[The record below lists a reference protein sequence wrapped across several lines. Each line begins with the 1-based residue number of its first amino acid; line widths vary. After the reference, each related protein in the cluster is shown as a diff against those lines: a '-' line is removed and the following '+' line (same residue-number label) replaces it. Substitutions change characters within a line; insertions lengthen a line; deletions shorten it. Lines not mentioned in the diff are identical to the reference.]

1 MNPYDPN
8 CCCPDLCYPVPC
20 PPSGPSV
27 GPTGPRGAQ
36 GPIGPQGIA
45 GPQGIPGPTGPTGP
59 AGPQGPAG
67 VPGSTGNTGRNG
79 TNGTNGL
86 PGRGLQVGSTATGAP
101 GTQATV
107 TDNGDETMGLLNF
120 VIPRGDPGLP
130 GEIGPTGPTGP
141 AGPQGETGP
150 AGAAGPQEAMGPT
163 GPTGPTGAMG
173 MTGPQGEIG
182 PTGPAG
188 PAGARGPTGP
198 QGETGP
204 TGPAGSSTSGLTAY
218 GGLYN
223 SGTQLVFFTAPD
235 TPLPVNLNTPMPL
248 KNVAAGA
255 NTLTVQLSGNYEIN
269 YNVLLN
275 TSKASTAAVGVRR
288 NNVMIPETRG
298 SQTMAADDTTGLSFD
313 GRLSASV
320 IVPLTAG
327 DTLDLAISMVR
338 TLPTGLDAVIN
349 GGANATLSIKLLDP
363 DPVQP

>member
-1 MNPYDPN
+1 
-8 CCCPDLCYPVPC
+8 
-20 PPSGPSV
+20 
-27 GPTGPRGAQ
+27 
-36 GPIGPQGIA
+36 
-45 GPQGIPGPTGPTGP
+45 
-59 AGPQGPAG
+59 
-67 VPGSTGNTGRNG
+67 
-79 TNGTNGL
+79 
-86 PGRGLQVGSTATGAP
+86 
-101 GTQATV
+101 
-107 TDNGDETMGLLNF
+107 
-120 VIPRGDPGLP
+120 
-130 GEIGPTGPTGP
+130 
-141 AGPQGETGP
+141 
-150 AGAAGPQEAMGPT
+150 
-163 GPTGPTGAMG
+163 
-173 MTGPQGEIG
+173 
-182 PTGPAG
+182 
-188 PAGARGPTGP
+188 
-198 QGETGP
+198 
-204 TGPAGSSTSGLTAY
+204 
-218 GGLYN
+218 
-223 SGTQLVFFTAPD
+223 
-235 TPLPVNLNTPMPL
+235 MPL

>member
-1 MNPYDPN
+1 M
-8 CCCPDLCYPVPC
+8 
-20 PPSGPSV
+20 
-27 GPTGPRGAQ
+27 GPTGPRGERGEQGERGPAGEQ
-36 GPIGPQGIA
+36 GPQGEQGYAGVRGPQGPQGEMGCPGPQGEQGPQGERGIQGERGETGPQGERGETPTVAVGTVQLGDLPQVIANPTETGISLDFVVPLGPTGPQGEVGPQGIQ
-45 GPQGIPGPTGPTGP
+45 GPQG
-59 AGPQGPAG
+59 A
-67 VPGSTGNTGRNG
+67 
-79 TNGTNGL
+79 
-86 PGRGLQVGSTATGAP
+86 
-101 GTQATV
+101 
-107 TDNGDETMGLLNF
+107 
-120 VIPRGDPGLP
+120 
-130 GEIGPTGPTGP
+130 
-141 AGPQGETGP
+141 QGETGP
-150 AGAAGPQEAMGPT
+150 Q
-163 GPTGPTGAMG
+163 GPTGASPTVSVG
-173 MTGPQGEIG
+173 TVTAGEDPQITAVPTETGVSLSFVVPI
-182 PTGPAG
+182 
-188 PAGARGPTGP
+188 GPTGP